1 VKDQAAALRAAHAG
15 LQRDL
20 TASDA
25 KPVLVIAS
33 GKGGAGKSILAA
45 GLAANYA
52 RSGQRV
58 LLVDGAQNQGNQH
71 VLLGVRRTAGLVQ
84 MMDGDVSPEALIHPV
99 TEGLWLLPAESGEE
113 RLHALTSVDRARLHH
128 RLTDLYDEFDVVII
142 DTGASL
148 EDVMRVSLMGATR
161 LLVVAIPEAAALSDA
176 YAVIKIVTLQ
186 IPLLPIDVIV
196 NRTLNA
202 DEGPMVFGRLDQAS
216 RRFLNHPLNYL
227 GAVAEHAS
235 SRQLTAP
242 HAPLTLQPEGLA
254 EIAATLRTRE
264 TGVCP

>member
-1 VKDQAAALRAAHAG
+1 VNDQAAALRAAHAG
-15 LQRDL
+15 LHRDN
-20 TASDA
+20 TASDS

-33 GKGGAGKSILAA
+33 GKGGAGKSVLAA
-45 GLAANYA
+45 GLAVNYA

-71 VLLGVRRTAGLVQ
+71 VLLGVRRASGLVQ
-84 MMDGDVSPEALIHPV
+84 MMDGEVSPDALVHPV
-99 TEGLWLLPAESGEE
+99 AENLWLLPAESGEE

-128 RLTDLYDEFDVVII
+128 RLTGLYDDFDLVII
-142 DTGASL
+142 DTGSSL
-148 EDVMRVSLMGATR
+148 EDVMRVSAMGATR

-186 IPLLPIDVIV
+186 IPSLPIDVIV

-202 DEGPMVFGRLDQAS
+202 DEGPLVFGRLDQAS
-216 RRFLNHPLNYL
+216 QRFLHHPLHYL
-227 GAVAEHAS
+227 GAIAEHPS
-235 SRQLTAP
+235 SRQLTEP

-254 EIAATLRTRE
+254 EIAAALRARE
-264 TGVCP
+264 AVVCP